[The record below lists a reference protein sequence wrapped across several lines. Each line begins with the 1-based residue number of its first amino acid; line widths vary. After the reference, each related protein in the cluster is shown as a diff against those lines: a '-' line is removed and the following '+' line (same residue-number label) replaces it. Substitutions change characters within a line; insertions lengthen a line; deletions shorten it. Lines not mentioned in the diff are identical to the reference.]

1 MARDAT
7 IVLQNL
13 ECVSQRQF
21 DPLDPFGGGQDPYIW
36 PVLVWLD
43 DVGFGST
50 SLFLGESRLVLQSG
64 MQPGETADIHYPLGT
79 LSHRFE
85 NVSIAS
91 RLLLVVV
98 TWLRHSTPDQAV
110 WAGCKALSTAL
121 PAVIQTPQNLFGLMD
136 PDPAVRAQA
145 IERVK
150 QAAADRVGSAISDAL
165 SWEDKLAVAMLALRL
180 DAEIGAD
187 YYLVSD
193 LTTDLTTTDITLT
206 MSDDFGNSYTVH
218 GGLRVT
224 SPAID
229 VCQAQADQVTAKQTI
244 VDGIDN
250 EISGLQ
256 ARLAHAAPAEK
267 PYLAADIARA
277 NADRTMAQTH
287 LDDAKAALKECRDHW
302 TKVLGAIP
310 EALGTPI
317 SPTS

>member
-21 DPLDPFGGGQDPYIW
+21 DPLDPASGQDPYIW
-36 PVLVWLD
+36 PVLLWLD

-50 SLFLGESRLVLQSG
+50 SLFLGESRLVLQTG
-64 MQPGETADIHYPLGT
+64 MRPGDTADIHYPLGT

-85 NVSIAS
+85 DISIAS

-98 TWLRHSTPDQAV
+98 AWVRHSTPDQAV
-110 WAGCKALSTAL
+110 WAGCQALSTAL
-121 PAVIQTPQNLFGLMD
+121 PAAIQKPQNLFGLLD
-136 PDPAVRAQA
+136 PDPAVQAQA
-145 IERVK
+145 IGRIK
-150 QAAADRVGSAISDAL
+150 QAAADRVASAISDAL
-165 SWEDKLAVAMLALRL
+165 SWPEKVEVGSLTLRL

-193 LTTDLTTTDITLT
+193 LTTDLTTADITLT
-206 MSDDFGNSYTVH
+206 MSDDFGNSYAVH

-224 SPAID
+224 APAID

-244 VDGIDN
+244 VDGIDA
-250 EISGLQ
+250 EISSLQ
-256 ARLAHAAPAEK
+256 AQLAHAAPAEK
-267 PYLAADIARA
+267 PYIAADIARA
-277 NADRTMAQTH
+277 NADLAEAQTH
-287 LDDAKAALKECRDHW
+287 LNDANAALKACRDHW
-302 TKVLGAIP
+302 TKVVGATP
-310 EALGTPI
+310 EAPGTPI